1 MNLETHFLKTA
12 VSCWYWTHRMLWTS
26 QSIVNTVN
34 TIYEVAKEQ
43 YANYYKDLLNECI
56 RSIHDPIKK
65 KILYL
70 SSDALSGLKNKGK
83 HSEKISMLKMTPLFF
98 LVCIL

>member
-1 MNLETHFLKTA
+1 
-12 VSCWYWTHRMLWTS
+12 
-26 QSIVNTVN
+26 VN
-34 TIYEVAKEQ
+34 TIYEVTKEQ
-43 YANYYKDLLNECI
+43 YANYYKDVLNERI

-70 SSDALSGLKNKGK
+70 SSDAFTGPKTKGK
-83 HSEKISMLKMTPLFF
+83 HSEKIPMLKMTPLFF